1 MTSIVWTR
9 NCSALEIFAVNG
21 VALKSESAHTTTD
34 SRHPHNDLPFGPAL
48 FEIRKCFLGLIERKH
63 LVNHRLDA
71 PRLKEFAN
79 LSELATVW
87 MHE

>member
-1 MTSIVWTR
+1 MTSIVWTG
-9 NCSALEIFAVNG
+9 NCSALEIFALNV
-21 VALKSESAHTTTD
+21 VALKSASTCTMTISLHLHD
-34 SRHPHNDLPFGPAL
+34 DLSFGPAF
-48 FEIRKCFLGLIERKH
+48 FEIRQRFLGLIERKH

-79 LSELATVW
+79 LCELATVW